1 MFEKAA
7 LSLQN
12 NFFIF
17 YSILRLLPCKAA
29 PLGKGIPVRAALR
42 EEFINRPG

>member
-7 LSLQN
+7 FSQQID
-12 NFFIF
+12 FFIF
-17 YSILRLLPCKAA
+17 YSILRLLPCTAV

-42 EEFINRPG
+42 EKFIYRPG